1 MAFDDDGE
9 PGEEGVDPK
18 FKQALDVAIEMGKIS
33 TSLLQRR
40 LEIGYGRAAKIIDRM
55 EALGYVSAPDG
66 NKPRAVLVS
75 KAEIMEKRLN
85 DDE

>member
-1 MAFDDDGE
+1 
-9 PGEEGVDPK
+9 
-18 FKQALDVAIEMGKIS
+18 
-33 TSLLQRR
+33 
-40 LEIGYGRAAKIIDRM
+40 M

-85 DDE
+85 DNGEE